1 MSKNSKKKQ
10 LIVEIKEPCFIHK
23 IAKNGNEMTIMV
35 GRYALPWKAITNIPL
50 CDAVLVKLNKVRK
63 AFPDAHVEFNFNRE
77 NPAFLFKVSGI
88 TTRHEEDKYDPS
100 IGMRVAKAKAVTR
113 AIAVSIAIS
122 KAIKVGLEE
131 EINRTID
138 VLNVWRQKEKKI
150 IKEI

>member
-10 LIVEIKEPCFIHK
+10 LIVEVKEPCFIHK
-23 IAKNGNEMTIMV
+23 TATNGNEMTIMV

-50 CDAVLVKLNKVRK
+50 CDAVLVKLNKVKK
-63 AFPDAHVEFNFNRE
+63 AFPDARIEFNFSRE
-77 NPAFLFKVSGI
+77 NPAFLFKSFGI
-88 TTRHEEDKYDPS
+88 TTRHDEDKHDPF
-100 IGMRVAKAKAVTR
+100 IGMRVAKAKAIAR
-113 AIAVSIAIS
+113 AIAISMAIS

-131 EINRTID
+131 ELNRTID